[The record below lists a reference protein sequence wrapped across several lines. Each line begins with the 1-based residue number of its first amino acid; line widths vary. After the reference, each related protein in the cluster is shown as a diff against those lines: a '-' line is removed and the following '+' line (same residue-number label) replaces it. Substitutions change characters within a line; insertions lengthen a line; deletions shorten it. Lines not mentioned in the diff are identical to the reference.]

1 MRRIIGSVRACL
13 GSRARGWLA
22 PPALLLLFA
31 SVALQPHTAAGA
43 AMQDPPLPDSTQVEQ
58 PIEEVPGAEGEL
70 APTPEEE
77 ATPNEIPDTLQTG
90 PIETPIKPGADAALD
105 TLRLPSPQPTGGA
118 AAPAARQPQPAA
130 APAPTPAPPKQRVG
144 VLGIHPAAILIGLGA
159 LTYFITKWVTD

>member
-1 MRRIIGSVRACL
+1 MSMRRIIGSVRGRL

-43 AMQDPPLPDSTQVEQ
+43 TMQDPPFPDSTQVRQ
-58 PIEEVPGAEGEL
+58 PIEEVPGGEGEL

-77 ATPNEIPDTLQTG
+77 ATPNEIPDTLQTA
-90 PIETPIKPGADAALD
+90 PVETPIKPGAEAALD

-130 APAPTPAPPKQRVG
+130 APAPPKQRVG
-144 VLGIHPAAILIGLGA
+144 VLGIHPAAILIGLGV
-159 LTYFITKWVTD
+159 LTYFITKWATD